1 MSLSS
6 ILNNKGGKV
15 LYRIK
20 EVRLARGLTQTE
32 LAKRAGIT
40 RATLWR
46 IESGRDVITTSDT
59 LAKLCTAL
67 DTTIEH
73 IFLQE

>member
-1 MSLSS
+1 M
-6 ILNNKGGKV
+6 
-15 LYRIK
+15 YRIK